1 MRDIPYFD
9 LVMFLVLTVQGL
21 WFYGLGSELF
31 GIVCLCFAVFFLM
44 TTILQMT
51 QMNQEEWDIITRNAV
66 DLSIDQSYELSEE
79 NWKIIQEMSKSYKQ
93 PNLRRF
99 RLKSQKRSRFIKQNV
114 KDQVWRRDEGK
125 CTICGTQENL
135 EFDHIIPFS
144 KGGMNTYRNLQLL
157 CQKCNSRK
165 SDKIR

>member
-1 MRDIPYFD
+1 MRDIPYFS
-9 LVMFLVLTVQGL
+9 LVMFIGLTVAGL
-21 WFYGLGSELF
+21 WLYGLDECF
-31 GIVCLCFAVFFLM
+31 GIVYLCFAVFFLM

-51 QMNQEEWDIITRNAV
+51 QMNQEEWDIITRKAV
-66 DLSIDQSYELSEE
+66 DLSIDQSFELSEE
-79 NWKIIQEMSKSYKQ
+79 SKKFIMEMSTSYKQ
-93 PNLRRF
+93 PNLGRF